1 MFNKQKQEIHLTI
14 DYQNQE
20 ASNYIRDM
28 LQNQKP
34 CLICR
39 FGSVE
44 LSAVL
49 ATYNNQTY
57 NLLNN
62 SIAFIQGKRF
72 FFWLSPYIVDNMIIN
87 AGFFPEDKKLL
98 FKYGNLVLSDLPQI
112 DILGSWI
119 NFEHYIAH
127 LLANSKTIPLKDLEP
142 YFHSD
147 PWSSCLEGK
156 KVLVIHPFEESILK
170 QYSKRELLFKN
181 QSILPNFTLITI
193 KAVQSIAHEKVPF
206 NNWFEAFDSMR
217 KQIDETDF
225 DIALIGAGA
234 YGMPL
239 AAYIKKT
246 GKKAVHLG
254 GALQILFGIKG
265 KRWENNEAFKSLI
278 NEHWVYPL
286 AYEIPDNAKMV
297 EDGCYW

>member
-1 MFNKQKQEIHLTI
+1 MLNKLKDIFVHTIRFLAKCYSLFNKQKQEIHLTI

-127 LLANSKTIPLKDLEP
+127 LLANSIIIPLKDLETIQ
-142 YFHSD
+142 
-147 PWSSCLEGK
+147 K
-156 KVLVIHPFEESILK
+156 IRQNILNTMLQKAK
-170 QYSKRELLFKN
+170 QLY
-181 QSILPNFTLITI
+181 PNL
-193 KAVQSIAHEKVPF
+193 
-206 NNWFEAFDSMR
+206 
-217 KQIDETDF
+217 
-225 DIALIGAGA
+225 
-234 YGMPL
+234 
-239 AAYIKKT
+239 KT
-246 GKKAVHLG
+246 
-254 GALQILFGIKG
+254 
-265 KRWENNEAFKSLI
+265 
-278 NEHWVYPL
+278 
-286 AYEIPDNAKMV
+286 
-297 EDGCYW
+297 